1 MNGPI
6 SEQFRLTAKRWVDA
20 DSAANIL
27 EELKS
32 ATLSQMMSA
41 RGDMPVSRAEM
52 EAKSSNEWTEYLRN
66 MVEARSKA
74 NLLKVQMEYLRMRF
88 KETESAGYAERA
100 EMGLSR

>member
-1 MNGPI
+1 MSV
-6 SEQFRLTAKRWVDA
+6 SEQFRLTAKKWVDA
-20 DSAANIL
+20 DAAANIL

-32 ATLSQMMSA
+32 ATLSQKMMA
-41 RGDMPVSRAEM
+41 RGDTSVSRAEM
-52 EAKSSNEWTEYLRN
+52 EVKASDEWADYLRK
-66 MVEARSKA
+66 MVEARAQA